1 MQLISRF
8 SGRGK
13 MSGYNG
19 KTSELG
25 MIKSCGCMLTVLLLA
40 IFAGCAAL
48 PPNDER
54 SQSIAFTDTR
64 QTTLGRAFTDD
75 IAARPGQSGFFLLG
89 NGLDA
94 FVARAIMAQL
104 AQRSVDTQYY
114 MIHNDVVGSLFID
127 QLFKAAERGVRV
139 RLLVDDIDQAGRDFG
154 AAVLDSHPNIEVR
167 IFNPFARN
175 TGRTLQYV
183 TGFNKQT
190 RRAHNKSFTVD
201 NQATILGGRNIGDEY
216 FEADPELAFV
226 DLDVLGVGPVAGQV
240 SASFDQYWNS
250 PLSYPV
256 SVLVE
261 KPPLPGEIK
270 QRKQVFDE
278 FISQQADSEYL
289 QHLRESDLTK
299 LLKHGRL
306 VYHWGNGEVVA
317 DDPEKLTHD
326 FKETQYHLST
336 ALKPYFAGVKKEL
349 IIFSPYF
356 VPGKSGVA
364 FLKQLRDKGVRVRIL
379 TNSLSS
385 TDVSLVHAGY
395 ARYRKALLRMGVE
408 LYELNKNLSGEERDE
423 AAKGGLGRS
432 KSSLHAKSFIMDRE
446 TVFIGSLNLDA
457 RSVIQN
463 TEIGVIFDSPDIAV
477 RLSDSFDQNIDK
489 AAFRLELKTGVD
501 GSEQILWH
509 GLVDGKPQTLD
520 VDPYT
525 GFWKR
530 VGIGFMQLL
539 PIESQI

>member
-1 MQLISRF
+1 MITLTRNKDRCD
-8 SGRGK
+8 GLTPY
-13 MSGYNG
+13 GY
-19 KTSELG
+19 
-25 MIKSCGCMLTVLLLA
+25 
-40 IFAGCAAL
+40 IFAVMLLMPFWGCASL
-48 PPNDER
+48 PENVDRPPTH
-54 SQSIAFTDTR
+54 AFTNTQD
-64 QTTLGRAFTDD
+64 TTLGRAFADD
-75 IAARPGQSGFFLLG
+75 MAARPGQSGFFPLN

-94 FVARAIMAQL
+94 FTARAVLAHV
-104 AQRSVDTQYY
+104 AQRSIDTQYY
-114 MIHNDVVGSLFID
+114 MIHNDVVGSLFVD
-127 QLFKAAERGVRV
+127 QLYKSAERGVRV
-139 RLLVDDIDQAGRDFG
+139 RLLVDDIDQEGRDFG

-175 TGRTLQYV
+175 TGRTMQYV

-216 FEADPELAFV
+216 FEADPDLAFV
-226 DLDVLGVGPVAGQV
+226 DMDVLSVGPVARGV

-250 PLSYPV
+250 PLSYPITT
-256 SVLVE
+256 LVE
-261 KPPLPGEIK
+261 KPPLPAEIE
-270 QRKQVFDE
+270 QRKKVFDD
-278 FISQQADSEYL
+278 FIRQQTDSEYL
-289 QHLRESDLTK
+289 QHLRDSDLAN

-326 FKETQYHLST
+326 FDETQYHLST
-336 ALKPYFAGVKKEL
+336 ALKPYLGAIKKEL
-349 IIFSPYF
+349 TISSPYF

-364 FLKQLRDKGVRVRIL
+364 FFKQLREKGVRVRIL

-408 LYELNKNLSGEERDE
+408 LYELNKNLSREERDE
-423 AAKGGLGRS
+423 AKEGSLGRS
-432 KSSLHAKSFIMDRE
+432 KSSLHAKAFVMDRE

-463 TEIGVIFDSPDIAV
+463 TEIGVIFDSPPIAEQM
-477 RLSDSFDQNIDK
+477 SDSFAQNIDK
-489 AAFRLELKTGVD
+489 AAFRLELKTGAN

-530 VGIGFMQLL
+530 LGIGCMQLL